1 MRKNPN
7 TISRSGQ
14 IRCPIADKPSHSLGL
29 WHVTM
34 KNRVWISVYAGS
46 RRFSPKFRLKKSVA
60 NAVFGFRHF
69 SPLYDRVQKG
79 WGYRGTSRL
88 EGIETVG

>member
-1 MRKNPN
+1 
-7 TISRSGQ
+7 
-14 IRCPIADKPSHSLGL
+14 
-29 WHVTM
+29 M

-46 RRFSPKFRLKKSVA
+46 RRFSPKIRLKKSVA

-79 WGYRGTSRL
+79 WGHRGTSRL
-88 EGIETVG
+88 EGIETVVSPNVDPILIVTEVLPA